1 MPLTGND
8 ATGLH
13 NTSLSNRGNGENTV
27 TVADVA
33 CDIESEST
41 TEIVCVTNERSSSAK
56 THVVVEVSDN
66 GNSLQVMTGV
76 HYSLQ
81 GFSFLC

>member
-1 MPLTGND
+1 M
-8 ATGLH
+8 
-13 NTSLSNRGNGENTV
+13 
-27 TVADVA
+27 A

-41 TEIVCVTNERSSSAK
+41 TEIVCVTNERNSSAK